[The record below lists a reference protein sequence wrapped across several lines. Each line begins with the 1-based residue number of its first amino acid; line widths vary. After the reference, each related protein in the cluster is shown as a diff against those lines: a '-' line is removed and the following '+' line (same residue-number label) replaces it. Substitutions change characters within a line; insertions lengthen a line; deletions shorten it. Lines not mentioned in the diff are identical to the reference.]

1 MKKGETVLL
10 LGDYQTGKSTLF
22 SYLCGGREMPGLGCC
37 SPWRRT
43 CAALNEPDAEEY
55 VQIRLPRQKKKGFPL
70 HALPILDVASTECE
84 QNYFLRTPILEEL
97 GCIVR
102 DTPGFDSA
110 GESQE
115 AAEYRERSIEEA
127 SHIIYVCRAYSLTE
141 RQRGFYQE
149 WLRRKKVVLALN
161 SQSGD
166 ERGSLGDLVATIR
179 SDVESIGAK
188 ELPIVVIHARLALYA
203 RQLQTLRY
211 WLHVSPFSSVV
222 DATKL
227 REKERE
233 LEKVLERDWRNF
245 IGDKPMPSWAEVE
258 RESGVPELFEQLQVL

>member
-22 SYLCGGREMPGLGCC
+22 SYLCGGRELPEIGSC

-43 CAALNEPDAEEY
+43 CAALNEPDTEEY
-55 VQIRLPRQKKKGFPL
+55 VQIRLPRQKKKSFPL
-70 HALPILDVASTECE
+70 HALPILDVTSTECE

-110 GESQE
+110 GESSE

-127 SHIIYVCRAYSLTE
+127 SYIVYVCQGYSLTE
-141 RQRGFYQE
+141 RQRGFYQKC
-149 WLRRKKVVLALN
+149 LRKKKVVLALN
-161 SQSGD
+161 PRGV
-166 ERGSLGDLVATIR
+166 ERNSLGDLVDTIR
-179 SDVESIGAK
+179 TQVESIGAK
-188 ELPIVVIHARLALYA
+188 KPPIVVIHARLALYA
-203 RQLQTLRY
+203 QQLQTLRY
-211 WLHVSPFSSVV
+211 WLYASPFSSVV
-222 DATKL
+222 DAIEL

-233 LEKVLERDWRNF
+233 LEKVLKRDWRNF
-245 IGDKPMPSWAEVE
+245 IGDEPMPSWDGVE

>member
-22 SYLCGGREMPGLGCC
+22 SYLCGGREMPGIGNC

-43 CAALNEPDAEEY
+43 CAALSDSAKEEY
-55 VQIRLPRQKKKGFPL
+55 VQIRLPKRKKKYFPL
-70 HALPILDVASTECE
+70 HALPILDVTSTECE

-127 SHIIYVCRAYSLTE
+127 SHIIYVCRAYGLEE
-141 RQRGFYQE
+141 RQKVFYQKR
-149 WLRRKKVVLALN
+149 LRRKKVVLALN
-161 SQSGD
+161 PQGV

-188 ELPIVVIHARLALYA
+188 KPPIVVIHARLALYA
-203 RQLQTLRY
+203 RQLRALRY
-211 WLHVSPFSSVV
+211 WLYASPFSSVV
-222 DATKL
+222 DANKL
-227 REKERE
+227 SEKERE
-233 LEKVLERDWRNF
+233 MEEVLKRDWRIF
-245 IGDKPMPSWAEVE
+245 IGDEPVPSWDGVE
-258 RESGVPELFEQLQVL
+258 RESGVPKLFKQLQAL